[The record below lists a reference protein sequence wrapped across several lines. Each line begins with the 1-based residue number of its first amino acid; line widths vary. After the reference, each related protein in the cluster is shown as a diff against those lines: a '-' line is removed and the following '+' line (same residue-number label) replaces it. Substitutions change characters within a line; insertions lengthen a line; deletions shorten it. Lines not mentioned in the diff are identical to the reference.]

1 MRAGNRMQA
10 SPRAPRRR
18 GRPRSETAHRALLEA
33 ALREFVARGYEAMSL
48 EAIAAAAGVSKLTL
62 YRRWD
67 SKLALV
73 RELLESLSEETPM
86 EDEGSLEADLRVLL
100 REAYQ
105 SATASP
111 AGQIM
116 PRFVAEIASHPEL
129 LEVYRTLILRPRL
142 ERLQRLIAR
151 ARARGELREDLPWP
165 ILADMFGGPIF
176 YHLTV
181 LALVEPDMTED
192 VPDLLTQAILRGI
205 AREGR

>member
-1 MRAGNRMQA
+1 MET
-10 SPRAPRRR
+10 PIAPPRR
-18 GRPRSETAHRALLEA
+18 GRPRSQQAHRALLDA

-48 EAIAAAAGVSKLTL
+48 EAIAASAGVSKLTL

-105 SATASP
+105 AATVSP

-142 ERLQRLIAR
+142 ERLQALIAR

-181 LALVEPDMTED
+181 LALVEPDMSED
-192 VPDLLTQAILRGI
+192 VPGLLTQAILRGI